1 MTFLGLEADET
12 LLIGKIAFLVLLYVF
27 ILFVMRSATK
37 GMTQAP
43 QESIVLGAAEA
54 NALRAEHGL
63 PPTRLLVLASPD
75 LGQGRTIEVAAPTV
89 VGRDATSRIRLEHDE
104 FASAR
109 HARIEPRQD
118 GAWVDDLGSTNG
130 TFVNGTKL
138 EEGKAREG
146 RRRHPDRRDRAAGAD
161 VRIGRTAG
169 VTDTGRRRMRN
180 EDALVL
186 RPPLFAVADGMGGA
200 RAGEIAA
207 RLAAAALEEA
217 STDTMG
223 EKAVSSLIEEANR
236 RIWQRSLADPATAG
250 MGTTVTAALVDAT
263 AGTVALGHVGDSR
276 AYRLR
281 GDALEQLST
290 DHSLVAELV
299 QSGVLTPEEAERHPQ
314 RSAITRAL
322 GTEPAVEVEVLTV
335 DGEVGDLFLLCSDGL
350 SAMLGDEEIA
360 AAIESAGRDPPVGR
374 RGARRGGERPRRR
387 GQHHGRP
394 LRARRRRGSASD
406 EVAEASD
413 PERRSSRVRAGRST
427 CVPRLMRTPTSNR
440 HGAGPGGRLA
450 ALALIALVV
459 VVGLLAL
466 YWGISR

>member
-1 MTFLGLEADET
+1 
-12 LLIGKIAFLVLLYVF
+12 
-27 ILFVMRSATK
+27 
-37 GMTQAP
+37 
-43 QESIVLGAAEA
+43 
-54 NALRAEHGL
+54 
-63 PPTRLLVLASPD
+63 
-75 LGQGRTIEVAAPTV
+75 
-89 VGRDATSRIRLEHDE
+89 
-104 FASAR
+104 
-109 HARIEPRQD
+109 
-118 GAWVDDLGSTNG
+118 
-130 TFVNGTKL
+130 
-138 EEGKAREG
+138 
-146 RRRHPDRRDRAAGAD
+146 

-180 EDALVL
+180 EDALVI

-223 EKAVSSLIEEANR
+223 EQAVSSLIEEANR

-263 AGTVALGHVGDSR
+263 NGNVTLGHVGDSR
-276 AYRLR
+276 AYRFR
-281 GDALEQLST
+281 GDTLEQLST

-322 GTEPAVEVEVLTV
+322 GTEPEVEVEVLTV

-350 SAMLGDEEIA
+350 SAMLGDDEIA
-360 AAIESAGRDPPVGR
+360 SAIESAGRDPQSAGEALV
-374 RGARRGGERPRRR
+374 AAANAHGGEDNITVVLFELAEGEAPVE
-387 GQHHGRP
+387 
-394 LRARRRRGSASD
+394 D
-406 EVAEASD
+406 VAEASVPSVD
-413 PERRSSRVRAGRST
+413 RAESEPFDRAAPAPHEDAD
-427 CVPRLMRTPTSNR
+427 VNR

>member
-1 MTFLGLEADET
+1 M
-12 LLIGKIAFLVLLYVF
+12 
-27 ILFVMRSATK
+27 
-37 GMTQAP
+37 
-43 QESIVLGAAEA
+43 
-54 NALRAEHGL
+54 
-63 PPTRLLVLASPD
+63 
-75 LGQGRTIEVAAPTV
+75 
-89 VGRDATSRIRLEHDE
+89 
-104 FASAR
+104 
-109 HARIEPRQD
+109 
-118 GAWVDDLGSTNG
+118 
-130 TFVNGTKL
+130 
-138 EEGKAREG
+138 
-146 RRRHPDRRDRAAGAD
+146 
-161 VRIGRTAG
+161 RIGRTAG

-217 STDTMG
+217 GRDTMG
-223 EKAVSSLIEEANR
+223 ERAVSSLIEEANR
-236 RIWQRSLADPATAG
+236 RIWQRSLTDPATAG

-263 AGTVALGHVGDSR
+263 GGTVTIGHVGDSR

-281 GDALEQLST
+281 GDTLEQLST

-335 DGEVGDLFLLCSDGL
+335 EAEVGDLFLLCSDGL
-350 SAMLGDEEIA
+350 SAMLGDDEIA
-360 AAIESAGRDPPVGR
+360 AAIEGAGRDPQSAGEALVAAANAHGGEDNVTVVLFELVDGEAPVG
-374 RGARRGGERPRRR
+374 
-387 GQHHGRP
+387 
-394 LRARRRRGSASD
+394 
-406 EVAEASD
+406 EVAEVSIVGVD
-413 PERRSSRVRAGRST
+413 RAEP
-427 CVPRLMRTPTSNR
+427 VPADRPSHGNEDADVNR

-450 ALALIALVV
+450 SLALIGLVV